1 MNTYP
6 VNPDTLDEMLRTLQF
21 VLDEPQ
27 LFTASGRTP
36 KNPATSMA
44 RLPELEMTS
53 RTGGGRAVA
62 PSDNMLKNPAYDSTR
77 MKDVA
82 ANMQRAKIDEILSK
96 IDLNLPAPQAAPAP
110 GRMPGL
116 QPLAEIAGKM
126 APVLTL
132 LDLLTQT
139 TELNKGED
147 AELAARRR
155 MPPSN

>member
-6 VNPDTLDEMLRTLQF
+6 VNPDTLDEMIRTLQF

-53 RTGGGRAVA
+53 RTGGGRASA
-62 PSDNMLKNPAYDSTR
+62 PPDNMLRNPTYESTR